1 MKSLSNN
8 ISFTRLG
15 FLLKKELKEFRK
27 TFMLRSFI
35 LVAALILLSIFV
47 GTAHSDDYAQTLQ
60 NIRNSPT
67 NKYEAENYEYHGDA
81 HLRAFGVPNDD
92 AKARLLLTFTF
103 ALPITM
109 ALSCSFAFER
119 MNSKQRRISFLMTPA
134 TILEKYFARLLV
146 VIPGTL
152 VIFFLG
158 CFISDFVRVLLFSMP
173 YPHGI
178 VQFIDASAFREIC
191 FDSESFWT
199 GPFPIIATLSL
210 FISSVF
216 TLGSSIWPKAS
227 FLKTAGVCAALF
239 FFYLI
244 IFLMAFPRHSEP
256 LISAIINDINSAAT
270 FVNTLFIL
278 ASIFNFT
285 LSYFRLKESE
295 IIQRM

>member
-15 FLLKKELKEFRK
+15 FLIKKELKEYRK

-47 GTAHSDDYAQTLQ
+47 GTAHSDDYARTLQ
-60 NIRNSPT
+60 NIRSSHSH
-67 NKYEAENYEYHGDA
+67 KYEAENYEYYGDA
-81 HLRAFGVPNDD
+81 HLQAFGVPNDD
-92 AKARLLLTFTF
+92 AKKVLLHTFTF
-103 ALPITM
+103 AFSIAM

-119 MNSKQRRISFLMTPA
+119 MNSKQKRISFLMTPA
-134 TILEKYFARLLV
+134 TVLEKYLARLLI

-152 VIFFLG
+152 IIFFLG
-158 CFISDFVRVLLFSMP
+158 CFISDLVRVLLFSMS
-173 YPHGI
+173 YQYGI
-178 VQFIDASAFREIC
+178 VQFIDASAFREIS
-191 FDSESFWT
+191 FNSKSFWT
-199 GPFPIIATLSL
+199 GPFPIIATFSL

-244 IFLMAFPRHSEP
+244 IFLMAYPRHNNP